1 MYCAICHFYF
11 TAACQPEVDFNQI
24 DASRQLI
31 ATEYSRQLA
40 IIDLGENLGVYGI
53 SWNSDL
59 IKPMVKLS
67 PDRQTIWGGVEQKV
81 AAICRETGKIL
92 LTLLCR

>member
-1 MYCAICHFYF
+1 
-11 TAACQPEVDFNQI
+11 
-24 DASRQLI
+24 
-31 ATEYSRQLA
+31 
-40 IIDLGENLGVYGI
+40 LGVYGI

-67 PDRQTIWGGVEQKV
+67 PDRQTIWVGVEQKV